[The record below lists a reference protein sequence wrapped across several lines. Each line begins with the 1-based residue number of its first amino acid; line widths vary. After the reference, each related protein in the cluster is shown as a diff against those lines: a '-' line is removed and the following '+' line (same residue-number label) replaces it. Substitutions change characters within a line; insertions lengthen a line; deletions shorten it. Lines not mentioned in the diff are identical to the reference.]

1 MMNAVR
7 GLFCRRSASA
17 DELIVQN
24 SNEITR
30 LIKELSRQIVDQ
42 QVAIAEIRD
51 RVTSLLD
58 NDIRSRRP
66 LYAEAA
72 ATMEES
78 LSAMA
83 SLPEDGA
90 VRVAF
95 ITDSGYALPTAVAI
109 SSMLRHRA
117 PETKYT
123 VTVVAQGLRPEDKA
137 LFAPFG
143 QAVSLLETE
152 NEFADL
158 FTGHKHVSAA
168 ALLKFN
174 LPSLFP
180 GADRILYLDGDIL
193 VFKDLAPLW
202 NTPLGGS
209 YAAAAKDFAA
219 CAHGRR
225 HVAIGHANYFN
236 TGVMLLNLA
245 LMRGDSIAERL
256 IDAKRH
262 EPAPHPFVD
271 QTAFNIVFGDKVEY
285 VSPMFNMMLANNRRW
300 APKPANVANF
310 YGLTEREYDKVA
322 ASPAILHL
330 TNAIKPWSSKN
341 APSYELWQ
349 DEFGVYGAFRGK

>member
-1 MMNAVR
+1 MLNAVR
-7 GLFCRRSASA
+7 NLFCRRPASA
-17 DELIVQN
+17 DELRKISQQ
-24 SNEITR
+24 
-30 LIKELSRQIVDQ
+30 IKALSRQIVDQ
-42 QVAIAEIRD
+42 QVAVVEIRD

-58 NDIRSRRP
+58 NDLLSRRP

-72 ATMEES
+72 ATMAES

-83 SLPEDGA
+83 SLPDGDA
-90 VRVAF
+90 IRVAF

-152 NEFADL
+152 NEHAGL

-168 ALLKFN
+168 ALLKFS

-180 GADRILYLDGDIL
+180 GDDRVLYLDGDIL

-219 CAHGRR
+219 CVHGK
-225 HVAIGHANYFN
+225 HNVVLGHANYFN

-245 LMRGDSIAERL
+245 LMRDDSIAERL
-256 IDAKRH
+256 INAKRH
-262 EPAPHPFVD
+262 EPATHAFVD
-271 QTAFNIVFGDKVEY
+271 QTAFNVAFGDKVEY

-300 APKPANVANF
+300 SPKPARVAKF
-310 YGLTEREYDKVA
+310 YGLTEREYDRIA

-330 TNAIKPWSSKN
+330 TNAIKPWISKN
-341 APSYELWQ
+341 APGYELWQ